1 LSEGDATG
9 AWLRFAPIVDTNGF
23 PSRDQMTEQPTPS
36 PDLHI
41 NPYPQENPHEC
52 QAANE
57 GYIGAQR
64 IGDPGPTS
72 TVVDQTAPPP
82 GVLAEGK
89 KAGLV
94 P

>member
-1 LSEGDATG
+1 LD
-9 AWLRFAPIVDTNGF
+9 
-23 PSRDQMTEQPTPS
+23 
-36 PDLHI
+36 
-41 NPYPQENPHEC
+41 PYPKENASEC
-52 QAANE
+52 QGANDV
-57 GYIGAQR
+57 YRGAQR

-72 TVVDQTAPPP
+72 TVVDNTAPPP